1 MASKPDA
8 HTQSQRRDLS
18 HAALTD
24 AVVASFGSAR
34 DQRFAQVM
42 QSLVSHLHA
51 FCSEV
56 ELTEDEWLQAIEFL
70 TKTGHITD
78 DKRQE
83 FVLLSDV
90 LGISMLVVGINNDR
104 QSTPASEATVL
115 GPFFVQGSPRFSN
128 GNDISRLDAGEPCFV
143 QGRVL
148 SVGGT
153 PIAGARVEV
162 WQADAHGLYDVQ
174 YSDASQADGRGHLYC
189 DDDGR
194 FWFWTVMPRGYAIPE
209 DGPVGD
215 LLRTASRSPMRPAH
229 IHFMISAP
237 GYQTLTTHLF
247 SQQDRYLDSDAV
259 FGVKS
264 SLITDFKRH
273 APGTAPDGRD
283 MAVAFY
289 VMGYDFVLAESN

>member
-1 MASKPDA
+1 MASNPDA
-8 HTQSQRRDLS
+8 HTDGQRRDLAD
-18 HAALTD
+18 AALTD
-24 AVVASFGSAR
+24 EVVDSFSATE
-34 DQRFAQVM
+34 DKRFAQVM

-56 ELTEDEWLQAIEFL
+56 ELTEQEWLQAIDFL

-90 LGISMLVVGINNDR
+90 LGISMLVVGINNNR
-104 QSTPASEATVL
+104 HSTPASEATVL
-115 GPFFVQGSPRFSN
+115 GPFFVEGSPRFSN
-128 GNDISRLDAGEPCFV
+128 GSDISRLDEGEPCFV

-148 SVGGT
+148 SVDGS
-153 PIAGARVEV
+153 PVAGARVEV

-174 YSDASQADGRGHLYC
+174 YADASRTDGRGHLYC
-189 DDDGR
+189 DNDGH
-194 FWFWTVMPRGYAIPE
+194 FWFWTVMPRGYSIPD

-247 SQQDRYLDSDAV
+247 SHGDQYLDSDAV
-259 FGVKS
+259 FGVKN

-273 APGTAPDGRD
+273 VPGRAPDGRN
-283 MAVAFY
+283 MTAAFY
-289 VMGYDFVLAESN
+289 VMSYDFELAESR